1 MADVAFQYLDH
12 MHKRIRELMNDQAD
26 HLSGGGCPSFE
37 DYKYACGMVHAF
49 ALIEVEVLE
58 LKKNFSSE

>member
-1 MADVAFQYLDH
+1 V
-12 MHKRIRELMNDQAD
+12 
-26 HLSGGGCPSFE
+26 SGGGCGTFE
-37 DYKYACGMVHAF
+37 DYKYACGMIHAY